1 MSDSTLQGHIV
12 VVDDDR
18 SLSKLIAHWLRRANY
33 EVHEFHDGES
43 CLAGLQRILP
53 DAICLDINM
62 PGLGGIETLRLIKE
76 RHRHLPVLI
85 LTADTQVDTVVSAMQ
100 LGAYDYLPKPLDENK
115 LVTTVRNAVE
125 RYRLAVR
132 LETLEREA
140 SADGYPGI
148 LGKSAAM
155 KGLFREIDR
164 VAGSDVT
171 VLIHGESGTG
181 KELVARALHDHSG
194 RREGGFVA
202 LNCAAIPET
211 LQETELFGHE
221 KGAFTGATE
230 RRVGRF
236 EQADGGTLF
245 LDEVAELSLG
255 LQAKLL
261 RAVQERR
268 FHRVGGSNEVRS
280 DFRLLAAS
288 NRDLAT
294 EAQEGRFRED
304 LFYRIAV
311 FELEVPPLRAR
322 DGDVLFLSTH
332 FLSLFSEGTPPRFS
346 PESQAL
352 VESYNW
358 PGNVREMENAMRRA
372 CVLAQDG
379 VILPSHL
386 PPRVR
391 RAQGETHDET
401 PFTPS
406 LPISHG
412 ATPPAPTS
420 PTSPP
425 NGGTLPVVTLAQLER
440 QAITEALLRTDGNV
454 SLVGRQLGIGRT
466 SLYRKM
472 AKYNLR

>member
-1 MSDSTLQGHIV
+1 MSDLQGQGHVI

-33 EVHEFHDGES
+33 EVDEFHDGES
-43 CLAGLQRILP
+43 CLSGLQRILP
-53 DAICLDINM
+53 DAICLDVNM

-76 RHRHLPVLI
+76 RHQHLPVLI
-85 LTADTQVDTVVSAMQ
+85 LTADTQVDTVVAAMQ
-100 LGAYDYLPKPLDENK
+100 LGAYDYLPKPLDQNK
-115 LVTTVRNAVE
+115 LVTTIRNCVE

-132 LETLEREA
+132 LQTLEREA
-140 SADGYPGI
+140 STDGYPGI
-148 LGKSAAM
+148 LGKSPAM

-164 VAGSDVT
+164 VASSDVT

-194 RREGGFVA
+194 RRSGPFVA

-221 KGAFTGATE
+221 KGAFTGASE
-230 RRVGRF
+230 RRIGRF
-236 EQADGGTLF
+236 EQANGGTLF

-268 FHRVGGSNEVRS
+268 FHRVGGSNEIRS

-322 DGDVLFLSTH
+322 EGDVVFLSNHFLST
-332 FLSLFSEGTPPRFS
+332 FSDGPPPQFS
-346 PESQAL
+346 PDSLAL
-352 VESYNW
+352 IQNYAW
-358 PGNVREMENAMRRA
+358 PGNVREMENAMQRA

-379 VILPSHL
+379 VVSPTHL

-391 RAQGETHDET
+391 RARLEALTEGAPAVFQGGAEST
-401 PFTPS
+401 TPS
-406 LPISHG
+406 
-412 ATPPAPTS
+412 TPS
-420 PTSPP
+420 SGLE
-425 NGGTLPVVTLAQLER
+425 GGTIPVMTLAALER
-440 QAITEALLRTDGNV
+440 QAIMEALQRTEGNV
-454 SLVGRQLGIGRT
+454 SEVGRQLGIGRT